1 MGVNL
6 PVLGVNLPVLLE
18 EDHDKHE
25 EELGLVE
32 GLASV
37 QVAGDF
43 GPITLETEPQQP
55 QCAYR

>member
-18 EDHDKHE
+18 EGHDKHE

-32 GLASV
+32 SLASV

-43 GPITLETEPQQP
+43 SSITPGTKPQQP

>member
-1 MGVNL
+1 M
-6 PVLGVNLPVLLE
+6 GVNLPVLLE
-18 EDHDKHE
+18 EGHDKHE

-43 GPITLETEPQQP
+43 SSITPGTKPQQP